1 MVSILIEPSY
11 AHSVW
16 CTSVLEGLVGQL
28 KQKRISY
35 GLASNLEEVCRD
47 ARYAFVVGTGDPW
60 VNSALMGCNQM
71 GVHPILLCS
80 QATHRFSCNYS
91 SVCSDVPSSTRHVI
105 EQLRVLGSSRVAL
118 YGVNPQSIADQSRME
133 CYLTLVEKEHQA
145 VFFNCGS
152 MKQCYASF
160 MEAGDRFDAVLCAN
174 CFLAIS
180 LVRRLRRDAPERL
193 RRLRII
199 GYQEVRLTELYA
211 DDIYTLRLNFHEY
224 GKAAVMLMDCLQKNP
239 HLTHATMAIDWDIS
253 ELEREQHGQQNRS
266 PAALPTLPDALDAF
280 YQDPELNEM
289 MLLESLLYESEEVD
303 RKIIH
308 GLGNDESY
316 EQIAEKCFM
325 SVSTVKYRLRKML
338 DLCHFRNRAELIELL
353 RQYV

>member
-11 AHSVW
+11 ARSVW
-16 CTSVLEGLVGQL
+16 CTSVLDGLVGQL
-28 KQKRISY
+28 KQKRIAY
-35 GLASNLEEVCRD
+35 GLASNLGEISRGAE
-47 ARYAFVVGTGDPW
+47 YAFVVGTGDPW
-60 VNSALMGCNQM
+60 VNAALMGCNQM

-80 QATHRFSCNYS
+80 QATHRFNCNYS

-105 EQLRVLGSSRVAL
+105 EQLRLLGITRVAL

-133 CYLTLVEKEHQA
+133 CYLSMVEKENQA
-145 VFFNCGS
+145 VFYNEGS
-152 MKQCYASF
+152 MKRCYADF
-160 MEAGDRFDAVLCAN
+160 MKAGDRFDAVLCAN

-180 LVRRLRRDAPERL
+180 LVRCLRREAPERL
-193 RRLRII
+193 RRLHII
-199 GYQEVRLTELYA
+199 GYQEVRLTERYA

-253 ELEREQHGQQNRS
+253 ELEMETRDLPRQ
-266 PAALPTLPDALDAF
+266 PAAPIPDLPDALDVF
-280 YQDPELNEM
+280 YEDSELHEM
-289 MLLESLLYESEEVD
+289 MLVESLLYESEEVD
-303 RKIIH
+303 RKIIE
-308 GLGNDESY
+308 GLMRDASY
-316 EQIAEKCFM
+316 EQIAESCFM